1 MEQKRVVVETVGET
15 RGRAAWP
22 VGEILRWLGVS
33 RASYQRYLQE
43 VGGERA
49 EPRGPRHPYTLLPE
63 EVAAVMA
70 GALERPELSH
80 RVLAYWLMREGR
92 AWVSPSA
99 VYQVLK
105 ERDLLRRRPPKP
117 KRVKRR
123 REEAKGADER
133 WQSDLKYV
141 RVPKRSGGFRNRYL
155 LSFLDEYSRYVVHH
169 ELLWT
174 MDGRSVSLGAQAA
187 VERLQADPGWKGRRP
202 LIQTDNGSG
211 YIAGDFD
218 RTLSGAGLFHERITP
233 HCPEENGKVER
244 WHRTFGEMLEE
255 EDLEDE
261 IQARAAVAEVVRRY
275 NEARLHAALD
285 YLTPKDYY
293 RGNPERLLAERRA
306 AIAQAREHR
315 RQVNIGRRREVS
327 AEPKT
332 GSVMMEEEVQ
342 TANEFQV

>member
-1 MEQKRVVVETVGET
+1 MVATVRETQA
-15 RGRAAWP
+15 RAPWP
-22 VGEILRWLGVS
+22 AGEILRRLGVS

-49 EPRGPRHPYTLLPE
+49 EPSGPRHPYTLLPE
-63 EVAAVMA
+63 EVAAVVA

-92 AWVSPSA
+92 AYVSPSA

-123 REEAKGADER
+123 REEAQGPDER

-141 RVPKRSGGFRNRYL
+141 RVPRRSGGWRNLYL
-155 LSFLDEYSRYVVHH
+155 ISFLDEYSRYVAHH

-174 MDGRSVSLGAQAA
+174 MDGRSVSLAAQAA
-187 VERLQADPGWKGRRP
+187 VERLQADPDGKGRLP

-211 YIAGDFD
+211 YVAGDFD

-255 EDLEDE
+255 HDLEDE
-261 IQARAAVAEVVRRY
+261 FQARAAVAEVVRRY
-275 NEARLHAALD
+275 NEERLHAALH
-285 YLTPKDYY
+285 YLTPRDYY
-293 RGNPERLLAERRA
+293 RGNPEQLLAERRT
-306 AIAQAREHR
+306 AISQAREHR
-315 RQVNIGRRREVS
+315 RLVNIGKRRGVLPALETRLGGT
-327 AEPKT
+327 KDQ
-332 GSVMMEEEVQ
+332 VQ
-342 TANEFQV
+342 TANEFWG

>member
-1 MEQKRVVVETVGET
+1 LEQKRVVVETVGET

-22 VGEILRWLGVS
+22 VGEILRRLGVS

-49 EPRGPRHPYTLLPE
+49 EPRGPRHPYTRLPE
-63 EVAAVMA
+63 EVAVVVA

-155 LSFLDEYSRYVVHH
+155 LSFLDEYSRQVVHH

-187 VERLQADPGWKGRRP
+187 VDHLRADPGWKGKLP

-211 YIAGDFD
+211 YIAGDFEK
-218 RTLSGAGLFHERITP
+218 TLSGAGLFHERITP

-255 EDLEDE
+255 HDLEDE
-261 IQARAAVAEVVRRY
+261 AQAKAVVAEVVRRY
-275 NEARLHAALD
+275 NEERLHAALH

-293 RGNPERLLAERRA
+293 RGDPEKLLAERHA

-315 RQVNIGRRREVS
+315 RQINIGRRR
-327 AEPKT
+327 
-332 GSVMMEEEVQ
+332 SVLPALETRPGGTKDQVQ
-342 TANEFQV
+342 TANEFRV